1 MDRFARLFIFEPLIN
16 KELVLLKIITN
27 FYKILKTFSIFAI
40 VIHQSCLNE
49 VLDTYD
55 DTSIYR
61 ASRKKLITMKKF
73 LLIVPVACLLLLAS
87 CGTTYQAGM
96 VHTATQVNVPTAI
109 SSTNIADLE
118 VGERVTFTYTT
129 TAQDRAGYY
138 ALDNCKS
145 AAIAAMLKQ
154 YGNADVIVAP
164 EFKYPTDL
172 KTIEVTGRP
181 AKYRN
186 FRGAN

>member
-27 FYKILKTFSIFAI
+27 FYKTLKTFSIFAK

-49 VLDTYD
+49 VLDIYD

-61 ASRKKLITMKKF
+61 ASHKKLITMKKF
-73 LLIVPVACLLLLAS
+73 LLIVPVACLLLVS
-87 CGTTYQAGM
+87 CGTTYQGGM
-96 VHTATQVNVPTAI
+96 VHTATQVNVQAAI
-109 SSTNIADLE
+109 SSTNVADLE

-129 TAQDRAGYY
+129 TTQDRTGYY

-164 EFKYPTDL
+164 EFKYSTDL

-181 AKYRN
+181 AKYSN
-186 FRGAN
+186 FRGVK